1 MHNTLL
7 SSGYFPLT
15 PRKKRRSRLTGHSN
29 EQTQKIIEIVV
40 HMCCVVYILHMPHDL
55 SKHNQVKRLFKT
67 YKTKMKREKL
77 ITLMASVSNQKWWP
91 HTWTT
96 FKFGCLFSGSELTQQ
111 VIIRKIWNDDTREWR
126 SAQDQLPLDWA
137 NVGKYRGVIRYG
149 KL

>member
-1 MHNTLL
+1 
-7 SSGYFPLT
+7 
-15 PRKKRRSRLTGHSN
+15 
-29 EQTQKIIEIVV
+29 
-40 HMCCVVYILHMPHDL
+40 MPHDL
-55 SKHNQVKRLFKT
+55 SKHNQVKRLYKT

-137 NVGKYRGVIRYG
+137 NVGKYRGVMVNYFQDFFSNFETL
-149 KL
+149 KLSLFFSAAHDSKFKLRADF

>member
-1 MHNTLL
+1 ML
-7 SSGYFPLT
+7 

-40 HMCCVVYILHMPHDL
+40 HMCYVVYILHMPHDL
-55 SKHNQVKRLFKT
+55 SKHNQVKRLYKI
-67 YKTKMKREKL
+67 YKTKMRREKL

-126 SAQDQLPLDWA
+126 SAQDQLSLDWA
-137 NVGKYRGVIRYG
+137 NVGKYRGVVEQRISEIFFQTW
-149 KL
+149 KH

>member
-1 MHNTLL
+1 
-7 SSGYFPLT
+7 
-15 PRKKRRSRLTGHSN
+15 
-29 EQTQKIIEIVV
+29 
-40 HMCCVVYILHMPHDL
+40 MPHDL
-55 SKHNQVKRLFKT
+55 RKHNQVKRLYKT

-126 SAQDQLPLDWA
+126 SAQDQLSLDWA
-137 NVGKYRGVIRYG
+137 NVGKYRGVVEQRISKIFFSNLETL
-149 KL
+149 KLSLFFSAAHDSKFKLRADFYRFFRSRLLFIIVIC

>member
-1 MHNTLL
+1 
-7 SSGYFPLT
+7 
-15 PRKKRRSRLTGHSN
+15 
-29 EQTQKIIEIVV
+29 
-40 HMCCVVYILHMPHDL
+40 MPHDL
-55 SKHNQVKRLFKT
+55 RKHNQVKRLYKT

-126 SAQDQLPLDWA
+126 SAQDRLPLDWA
-137 NVGKYRGVIRYG
+137 NVGKYRGVMGNYEIRFC
-149 KL
+149 

>member
-1 MHNTLL
+1 
-7 SSGYFPLT
+7 
-15 PRKKRRSRLTGHSN
+15 
-29 EQTQKIIEIVV
+29 
-40 HMCCVVYILHMPHDL
+40 MPHDL
-55 SKHNQVKRLFKT
+55 SKHNQVKRLYKT

-126 SAQDQLPLDWA
+126 SAQDQLPLDLA
-137 NVGKYRGVIRYG
+137 IFFRYITFALIAQG
-149 KL
+149 REHLFDA